1 MNLDGIGNSNFFGV
15 TFYYTPKELEQIE
28 ARRTK
33 IEMLKRQMGDKY
45 LLAPLYGK
53 VNHDNRTGK

>member
-1 MNLDGIGNSNFFGV
+1 MDDIGIKNSNFFGV
-15 TFYYTPKELEQIE
+15 VFPYSSQELMQIE
-28 ARRTK
+28 TRRTK

-53 VNHDNRTGK
+53 LKKETL

>member
-1 MNLDGIGNSNFFGV
+1 MIEGLRNSNFFGV
-15 TFYYTPKELEQIE
+15 VFQYSDQELMAIE

-33 IEMLKRQMGDKY
+33 IEMLKRELGDKY

-53 VNHDNRTGK
+53 IKSPRL

>member
-1 MNLDGIGNSNFFGV
+1 MNLDGIRNSNFYGV
-15 TFYYTPKELEQIE
+15 IFYYSAKELEQIE

-33 IEMLKRQMGDKY
+33 IEMLKRQMGDNY

-53 VNHDNRTGK
+53 VNYDNRTGN